1 MRLSCRPRQ
10 GLSILLRRKICME
23 NAETEIRKEITAKRA
38 TPHSALRKAF
48 SLAVN
53 CLEIN
58 YEHAHTRL

>member
-1 MRLSCRPRQ
+1 
-10 GLSILLRRKICME
+10 ME

-58 YEHAHTRL
+58 YEHAHTRLWDGDVFGA